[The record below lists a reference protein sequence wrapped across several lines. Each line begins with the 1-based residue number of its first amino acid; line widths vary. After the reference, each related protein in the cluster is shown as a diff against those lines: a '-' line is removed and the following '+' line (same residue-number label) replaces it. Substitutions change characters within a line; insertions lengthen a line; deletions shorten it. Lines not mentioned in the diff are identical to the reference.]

1 MLYFDHRPRGQRS
14 VDTFKHIAPFYSN
27 EAIECCRWEREA
39 NIERACRL
47 YVAAY
52 IVNVVAYHK

>member
-1 MLYFDHRPRGQRS
+1 